1 MFDAELPSE
10 TVSKVHLVDLAGSE
24 RADTTQATGI
34 RLKEGANINRSLV
47 TLGIVISALGKPT
60 TFEKLPKDTNQLK
73 VSCTLTDMVMKL
85 FSGYSLLFLLSQLIC
100 PLVVE

>member
-24 RADTTQATGI
+24 RANATQATGI

-47 TLGIVISALGKPT
+47 TLGIVISTLGKPA
-60 TFEKLPKDTNQLK
+60 TFRKLPKDMYYCRLRLHELCFVCSVNILCYFCCH
-73 VSCTLTDMVMKL
+73 S
-85 FSGYSLLFLLSQLIC
+85 
-100 PLVVE
+100 

>member
-24 RADTTQATGI
+24 RANATQATGI

-47 TLGIVISALGKPT
+47 TLGIVISTLGKT
-60 TFEKLPKDTNQLK
+60 LRKLQKDMYYCRLR
-73 VSCTLTDMVMKL
+73 LHEL
-85 FSGYSLLFLLSQLIC
+85 
-100 PLVVE
+100 